1 MNGRE
6 HHTFILITAVAPL
19 VGVVVAIYLLWNRAF
34 GWSDAVSLTVM
45 YSFGIAGVSTG
56 YHRLLA
62 HHAFETNRFIKIF
75 LVVGGAMA
83 GQGPPLIWTAHHRR
97 HHRVADQNGDPHS
110 PYHEEE
116 AGVRGTLK
124 GLWHAHL
131 GWLFDPD
138 LTSDPVRY
146 CPDLARDR
154 DIRFISRHFVALV
167 ALGMLIPGIIGLVL
181 TQSLAG
187 FLTGVLW
194 GGLVRFFVLNHVTYA
209 VNSVGHV
216 FGRRRFAT
224 PDESRNVAWLAIPSF
239 GEGWHNNHHAF
250 PRSYRHG
257 MRWYEVDLSAG
268 IIRTLEAFGLA
279 RKVVRID
286 PTLLERKAASMAERG
301 GGRSALLTHKEPLA
315 EKREFTAAG
324 ITDVE

>member
-6 HHTFILITAVAPL
+6 HHTFILVTAIAPL
-19 VGVVVAIYLLWNRAF
+19 IGVVVAIVLLWNQAF
-34 GWSDAVSLTVM
+34 GWSDAVALTVM
-45 YSFGIAGVSTG
+45 YSVGIAGISTG

-62 HHAFETNRFIKIF
+62 HHSFETNRLIKIF
-75 LVVGGAMA
+75 LVSGGAMA

-97 HHRVADQNGDPHS
+97 HHRVADQEGDPHS
-110 PYHEEE
+110 PYHDEEP
-116 AGVRGTLK
+116 GIRGALK
-124 GLWHAHL
+124 GLWHSHL
-131 GWLFDPD
+131 GWLFNAE

-146 CPDLARDR
+146 CPDLARDP
-154 DIRFISRHFVALV
+154 DIRFISRHFVGFV
-167 ALGMLIPGIIGLVL
+167 ALGMLIPGLIGLAL
-181 TQSLAG
+181 TQSLTG

-194 GGLVRFFVLNHVTYA
+194 GGLVRFFLLNHVTYA
-209 VNSVGHV
+209 VNSVGHY

-257 MRWYEVDLSAG
+257 MRWYEVDITAA
-268 IIRTLEAFGLA
+268 IIRTLEALGLA

-286 PTLLERKAASMAERG
+286 PRLLERKAENMAQRG
-301 GGRSALLTHKEPLA
+301 GGRAAPLTPEKPLA
-315 EKREFTAAG
+315 EKRELAG
-324 ITDVE
+324 VGVTDVE